1 MTDAMFYP
9 MFKILQEKK
18 IYYPK
23 INNTDVYLDFI
34 EKNYENHEL
43 ENKYQDYTKLY
54 DKKEFDWLYY
64 YVYVFIDFDSNIDRE
79 LYEKIIVIWI

>member
-1 MTDAMFYP
+1 MTDSAMFYP

-34 EKNYENHEL
+34 EHQDYLFLGNADVYLDFIEKNYENHEL
-43 ENKYQDYTKLY
+43 ENKY
-54 DKKEFDWLYY
+54 
-64 YVYVFIDFDSNIDRE
+64 
-79 LYEKIIVIWI
+79 